1 MILMEKAFFAG
12 GGSIPQTRFGRCKN
26 AAPKIDSIR
35 FPLKM
40 VEFLI
45 RELLAKFVYRI
56 KFHVPILRKPSSS
69 RNRFVP
75 VRVQRLTMLDFASP
89 SRMNLIGIV

>member
-1 MILMEKAFFAG
+1 MEKAFFAG

-45 RELLAKFVYRI
+45 R
-56 KFHVPILRKPSSS
+56 
-69 RNRFVP
+69 
-75 VRVQRLTMLDFASP
+75 
-89 SRMNLIGIV
+89 MNLIGIV